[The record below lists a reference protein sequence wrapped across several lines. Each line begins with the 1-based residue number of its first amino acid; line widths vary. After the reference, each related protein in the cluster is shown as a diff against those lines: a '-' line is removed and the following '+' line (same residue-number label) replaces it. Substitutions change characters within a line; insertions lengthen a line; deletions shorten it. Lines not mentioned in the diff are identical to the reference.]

1 MISQKE
7 VSMVG
12 ALVMFVLLIIFYI
25 IVSHIITILFRLTGM
40 TEEKARFQVVS
51 LLTNSGYTTQ
61 ESETVVKSKMRR
73 RLAMATMLFG
83 YAFTVTI
90 LSAMVNVFMAI
101 KTPDLES
108 VFVSLPILLSILLI
122 FFFVKKSS
130 FFHTKFDSWVER
142 VGNRMMF
149 GRKANEILL
158 VEEYGKTVVAH
169 VYLHTVPAFLQNVT
183 LAESRIMPEYHV
195 MVLLVK
201 SPNGEAVQAN
211 AHTILKEN
219 DTIMVMGDRKV
230 IREIFEKV

>member
-1 MISQKE
+1 
-7 VSMVG
+7 MVG

-40 TEEKARFQVVS
+40 TEEKARFQVIS
-51 LLTNSGYTTQ
+51 LLTNSGFTTQ

-73 RLAMATMLFG
+73 RLALATMLFG

-90 LSAMVNVFMAI
+90 LSAMVNVFMSI

-108 VFVSLPILLSILLI
+108 LFIAVPILAGILLLFI
-122 FFFVKKSS
+122 LMRKST
-130 FFHTKFDSWVER
+130 FFHTKFDGWVER
-142 VGNRMMF
+142 VGNELMF
-149 GRKANEILL
+149 GKKANEILL

-169 VYLHTVPAFLQNVT
+169 VYLHTVPDFLKDVT
-183 LAESRIMPEYHV
+183 LAESRIMPQYHV
-195 MVLLVK
+195 MIMLVK
-201 SPNGEAVQAN
+201 SPDGEAKQAN
-211 AHTILKEN
+211 AHTILREN

>member
-1 MISQKE
+1 
-7 VSMVG
+7 MVG

-40 TEEKARFQVVS
+40 TEEKARFQVIS

-61 ESETVVKSKMRR
+61 ESETVVKTKMRR
-73 RLAMATMLFG
+73 RLALATMLFG

-90 LSAMVNVFMAI
+90 LSAMVNVFMSI

-108 VFVSLPILLSILLI
+108 LFTAVPILLSILLI
-122 FFFVKKSS
+122 FFFVRKSS
-130 FFHTKFDSWVER
+130 FFHTRFDSWVER
-142 VGNRMMF
+142 VGNQMMF
-149 GRKANEILL
+149 GKNANEILL

-169 VYLHTVPAFLQNVT
+169 VYLHTVPEILKEVT
-183 LAESRIMPEYHV
+183 LAQSRIMPEHHV
-195 MVLLVK
+195 MVMMVK
-201 SPNGEAVQAN
+201 PPEGEAKQAN
-211 AHTILKEN
+211 AHTILHEN

>member
-1 MISQKE
+1 
-7 VSMVG
+7 MVG

-40 TEEKARFQVVS
+40 TEEKARFQVIS

-61 ESETVVKSKMRR
+61 ESETVVKTKMRR
-73 RLAMATMLFG
+73 RLALATMLFG

-90 LSAMVNVFMAI
+90 LSAMVNVFMSI

-108 VFVSLPILLSILLI
+108 LFTAVPILLSILLI
-122 FFFVKKSS
+122 FFFVRKSS
-130 FFHTKFDSWVER
+130 FFHTRFDTWVER
-142 VGNRMMF
+142 VGNQMMF
-149 GRKANEILL
+149 GKKANEILL

-169 VYLHTVPAFLQNVT
+169 VYLHTVPEILKEVT
-183 LAESRIMPEYHV
+183 LAQSRIMPEHHV
-195 MVLLVK
+195 MVMMVK
-201 SPNGEAVQAN
+201 PPEGEAKQAN
-211 AHTILKEN
+211 AHTILHEN

>member
-1 MISQKE
+1 
-7 VSMVG
+7 MVG

-40 TEEKARFQVVS
+40 TEEKARFQVIS

-61 ESETVVKSKMRR
+61 ESETVVKTKMRR
-73 RLAMATMLFG
+73 RLALATMLFG

-90 LSAMVNVFMAI
+90 LSAMVNVFMSI

-108 VFVSLPILLSILLI
+108 LFTAVPILLSILLI
-122 FFFVKKSS
+122 FFFVRKSS
-130 FFHTKFDSWVER
+130 FFHTRFDSWVER
-142 VGNRMMF
+142 VGNQMMF
-149 GRKANEILL
+149 GKNANEILL

-169 VYLHTVPAFLQNVT
+169 VYLHTVPEILKEVT
-183 LAESRIMPEYHV
+183 LAQSRILPEHHV
-195 MVLLVK
+195 MVMMVK
-201 SPNGEAVQAN
+201 PPEGEAKQAN
-211 AHTILKEN
+211 AHTILHEN

>member
-1 MISQKE
+1 
-7 VSMVG
+7 MVG

-40 TEEKARFQVVS
+40 TEEKARFQVIS

-61 ESETVVKSKMRR
+61 ESETVVKTKMRR
-73 RLAMATMLFG
+73 RLALATMLFG

-90 LSAMVNVFMAI
+90 LSAMVNVFMSI

-108 VFVSLPILLSILLI
+108 LFIAVPVLALILIV
-122 FFFVKKSS
+122 FFFIRKSTYLN
-130 FFHTKFDSWVER
+130 TKFDSWVER
-142 VGNRMMF
+142 VGNELMF
-149 GRKANEILL
+149 GKKANEILL

-169 VYLHTVPAFLQNVT
+169 VYLHTVPKILKEVT
-183 LAESRIMPEYHV
+183 LAQSRIMPEHHV
-195 MVLLVK
+195 MVMMVK
-201 SPNGEAVQAN
+201 PPEGEAKQAN
-211 AHTILKEN
+211 AHTILHEN

>member
-1 MISQKE
+1 
-7 VSMVG
+7 MVG

-40 TEEKARFQVVS
+40 TEEKARFQVIS

-61 ESETVVKSKMRR
+61 ESETVVKTKMRR
-73 RLAMATMLFG
+73 RLALATMLFG

-90 LSAMVNVFMAI
+90 LSAMVNVFMSI

-108 VFVSLPILLSILLI
+108 LFTAVPILLSILLI
-122 FFFVKKSS
+122 FFFVRKSS
-130 FFHTKFDSWVER
+130 FFHTRFDTWVER
-142 VGNRMMF
+142 VGNQMMF
-149 GRKANEILL
+149 GKNANEILL

-169 VYLHTVPAFLQNVT
+169 VYLHTVPEILKEVT
-183 LAESRIMPEYHV
+183 LAQSRILPEHHV
-195 MVLLVK
+195 MVMMVK
-201 SPNGEAVQAN
+201 PPEGEAKQAN
-211 AHTILKEN
+211 AHTILHEN

>member
-1 MISQKE
+1 
-7 VSMVG
+7 MVG

-40 TEEKARFQVVS
+40 TEEKARFQVIS

-61 ESETVVKSKMRR
+61 ESETVVKTKMRR
-73 RLAMATMLFG
+73 RLALATMLFG

-90 LSAMVNVFMAI
+90 LSAMVNVFMSI

-108 VFVSLPILLSILLI
+108 LFIAVPVLALILIV
-122 FFFVKKSS
+122 FFFIRKSTYLN
-130 FFHTKFDSWVER
+130 TKFDSWVER
-142 VGNRMMF
+142 VGNELMF
-149 GRKANEILL
+149 GKKANEILL

-169 VYLHTVPAFLQNVT
+169 VYLHTVPDILKEVT
-183 LAESRIMPEYHV
+183 LAQSRIMPEHHV
-195 MVLLVK
+195 MVMMVK
-201 SPNGEAVQAN
+201 PPEGEAKQAN
-211 AHTILKEN
+211 AHTILHEN